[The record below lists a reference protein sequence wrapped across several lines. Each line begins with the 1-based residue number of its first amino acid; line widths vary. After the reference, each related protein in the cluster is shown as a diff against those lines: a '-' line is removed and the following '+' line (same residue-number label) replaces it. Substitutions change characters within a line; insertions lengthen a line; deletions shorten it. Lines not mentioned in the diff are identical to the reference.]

1 MKRTREYRRSV
12 AESHIA
18 RKKWISNTL
27 YHFDWYRND
36 NQYSKN
42 KVFCSCPMW
51 RGYNMYLGEMEL
63 KRFQMELDSQTEEMN
78 DLDLRVRV
86 PNRYIHWR
94 SSRRSHGWK

>member
-12 AESHIA
+12 AETHIA
-18 RKKWISNTL
+18 KKKWISNTI
-27 YHFDWYRND
+27 YHFEWYNND

-42 KVFCSCPMW
+42 KVYCSCLMC
-51 RGYNMYLGEMEL
+51 RGYNKYLGERRL
-63 KRFQMELDSQTEEMN
+63 KKFQLEIDGQNEEMGGS
-78 DLDLRVRV
+78 DLKVRI